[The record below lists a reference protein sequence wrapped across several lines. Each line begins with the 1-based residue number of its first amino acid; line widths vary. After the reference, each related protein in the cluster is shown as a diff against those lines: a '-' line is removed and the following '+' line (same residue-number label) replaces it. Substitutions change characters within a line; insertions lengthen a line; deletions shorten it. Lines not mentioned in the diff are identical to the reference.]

1 MNNRCTPHGRTH
13 CSTCGAAQL
22 RADGAR
28 RQREAEDQVLT
39 GAARLDPADTSLE
52 ARQIRATAES
62 IRDHREASRR

>member
-1 MNNRCTPHGRTH
+1 MTTRCEPHGRAH
-13 CSTCGAAQL
+13 CSACHAAQL

-39 GAARLDPADTSLE
+39 GAARLDPADTSLT

-62 IRDHREASRR
+62 IRDHREASGH